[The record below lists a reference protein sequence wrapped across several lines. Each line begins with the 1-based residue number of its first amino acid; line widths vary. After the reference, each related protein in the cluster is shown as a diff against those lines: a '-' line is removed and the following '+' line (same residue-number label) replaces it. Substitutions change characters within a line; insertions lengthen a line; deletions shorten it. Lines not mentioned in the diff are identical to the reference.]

1 LNAGKKYQN
10 YEKKN
15 IVQPYANFVECDTF
29 LISFL
34 LNLHC
39 KVNYKVINFMSNTAH
54 QKAKT
59 KGNLSKELIVQ
70 TSITMIEEIGV
81 EKFSLRKL
89 AEKLNC
95 EPMSIYYHLK
105 NKDQIFDEIVDFLI
119 SSIQFESEQLPI
131 KQQLISIAQQWRT
144 LAKTYSNFFP
154 VLAVHQLNTH
164 TGSQFMNQVLAIFQN
179 AELPIQQG
187 SYFLRILN
195 YYLIGAGIDE
205 AKGYQLGSSA
215 TQPIKAEELVHQY
228 PLLAQALPYWT
239 TEYYDEIFN
248 LGLEMLLV
256 RILPN

>member
-1 LNAGKKYQN
+1 
-10 YEKKN
+10 
-15 IVQPYANFVECDTF
+15 
-29 LISFL
+29 
-34 LNLHC
+34 
-39 KVNYKVINFMSNTAH
+39 MSNTAH

-70 TSITMIEEIGV
+70 TAITMIEEIGV

-131 KQQLISIAQQWRT
+131 KQQLISIAQQWRM

-164 TGSQFMNQVLAIFQN
+164 TGSQFMSQVLAIFQN
-179 AELPIQQG
+179 AGLPIQQG

-239 TEYYDEIFN
+239 TEHYDEIFN

>member
-1 LNAGKKYQN
+1 
-10 YEKKN
+10 
-15 IVQPYANFVECDTF
+15 
-29 LISFL
+29 
-34 LNLHC
+34 
-39 KVNYKVINFMSNTAH
+39 MSNTAH

-89 AEKLNC
+89 AEKVNC

-119 SSIQFESEQLPI
+119 LSIQFESEQLPI

-179 AELPIQQG
+179 AGLPIQQG

-215 TQPIKAEELVHQY
+215 TQPIKVEELVNQY

-239 TEYYDEIFN
+239 TEHYDEIFN

>member
-1 LNAGKKYQN
+1 
-10 YEKKN
+10 
-15 IVQPYANFVECDTF
+15 
-29 LISFL
+29 
-34 LNLHC
+34 
-39 KVNYKVINFMSNTAH
+39 MSNTAH

-119 SSIQFESEQLPI
+119 LSIQFESEQLPI

-164 TGSQFMNQVLAIFQN
+164 TGSQFMNQVLAIFQS
-179 AELPIQQG
+179 AGLPIQQG

-215 TQPIKAEELVHQY
+215 TQPVKAEELVHQY

-256 RILPN
+256 RILPS

>member
-1 LNAGKKYQN
+1 
-10 YEKKN
+10 
-15 IVQPYANFVECDTF
+15 
-29 LISFL
+29 
-34 LNLHC
+34 
-39 KVNYKVINFMSNTAH
+39 MSNTAH

-131 KQQLISIAQQWRT
+131 KQQLISIAQQWRM
-144 LAKTYSNFFP
+144 LAKIYSNFFP

-179 AELPIQQG
+179 AGLPIQQG

-215 TQPIKAEELVHQY
+215 TQPIKAEELVNQY

-239 TEYYDEIFN
+239 TEHYDEIFN

-256 RILPN
+256 RILPS